1 MFEIYFFIAAIVGI
15 NIYFTFLITK
25 DDIYFLDEEKPR
37 YIMMVWLIPLV
48 GAFIGFYRL
57 HADKNFYMSVM
68 AIYFL
73 LRFGFHYL
81 LYKAF

>member
-15 NIYFTFLITK
+15 NIYFTFLIRK

-37 YIMMVWLIPLV
+37 YIMMVWLIPLI

-57 HADKNFYMSVM
+57 HADKSFYMSVM
-68 AIYFL
+68 ILYGI
-73 LRFGFHYL
+73 LRFGLYYL
-81 LYKAF
+81 LYGSF

>member
-15 NIYFTFLITK
+15 NIYFTFLIK
-25 DDIYFLDEEKPR
+25 RDNIYFLDEEKPK
-37 YIMMVWLIPLV
+37 YIMMVWFIPVV
-48 GAFIGFYRL
+48 GAFIGFYRFN
-57 HADKNFYMSVM
+57 ADKKFYMTVM

-81 LYKAF
+81 LYRAF